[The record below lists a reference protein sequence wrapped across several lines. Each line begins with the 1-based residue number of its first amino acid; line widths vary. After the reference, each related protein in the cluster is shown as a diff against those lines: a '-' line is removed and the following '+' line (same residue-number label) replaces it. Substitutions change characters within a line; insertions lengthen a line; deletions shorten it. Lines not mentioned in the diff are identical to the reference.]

1 MKRIKRLWWALPV
14 LLILAG
20 LVFTLWASAASEPMP
35 EALAALESDERVL
48 VETAPWLVF
57 WPVDQEPTTG
67 LILYPGGRVDPR
79 AYAPAARALAE
90 EGHLVVIVPMPLN
103 LAFFAPGRAADVMTA
118 FPGVENWAVGGH
130 SLGGAMAAS
139 YAHSNPEAV
148 HGLVLWASYPAGS
161 DDLSGYQL
169 AVSSIYGTQDGLAT
183 GDEIAASRS
192 LLPPDAQWTAIE
204 GGNHAQFGWYG
215 PQSGDNVATISREEQ
230 QAQIVAA
237 TLQLLLQME
246 QWANSKDH
254 QEVQG

>member
-1 MKRIKRLWWALPV
+1 MKRTKRLWWALPI
-14 LLILAG
+14 LLLLLGLA
-20 LVFTLWASAASEPMP
+20 FILWASATSQPMP
-35 EALAALESDERVL
+35 EALAALESDEEVL
-48 VETAPWLVF
+48 VETEPWLVF
-57 WPVDQEPTTG
+57 RPLDQDPTTG

-79 AYAPAARALAE
+79 AYAPPARALAQ

-130 SLGGAMAAS
+130 SLGGAMAAN
-139 YAHSNPEAV
+139 YAHSNPESV

-183 GDEIAASRS
+183 EDEIAASRA
-192 LLPPDAQWTAIE
+192 LLPPGAQWTAIE

-215 PQSGDNVATISREEQ
+215 AQSGDNATTISREEQ

-237 TLQLLLQME
+237 TLQLLLQIE
-246 QWANSKDH
+246 Q
-254 QEVQG
+254 